1 MSDKEKAMGKVGF
14 GVIGVGTWGELHA
27 RVYSEDERITLA
39 GVADMRPER
48 AESVARSYGAMHYTD
63 YDSLLADESVA
74 AVSITTPDFAH
85 AEIAVAAAEAGKH
98 ILVEKPLATTVE
110 DCRRIIAAA
119 KASGVKLMVDFH
131 NRWSPPFYKAWESI
145 RRGEIG
151 EPQHVYYRLSDR
163 IFVPTEMLPWAGKST
178 VEWFIGTHSIDTV
191 RWLLGDEVT
200 RVYAVARSRVLKT
213 LGIDTPDFYQITLEF
228 ASGTTAVIENS
239 WILPNSMP
247 NIIDLKCQIVGSK
260 GMLNLDTSHN
270 RTVEK
275 YTESA
280 ADYPDFLVLPTIYG
294 EQKGFAADSIR
305 HFVDCVLTDTA
316 PRVTGED
323 GLIVTRIIQSIEESV
338 RTGMP
343 VNIM

>member
-1 MSDKEKAMGKVGF
+1 MEKVGF

-27 RVYSEDERITLA
+27 RVYQEDERITLA
-39 GVADMRPER
+39 GVADMRPGR
-48 AESVARSYGAMHYTD
+48 AESVAQAYGTMHYTD
-63 YDSLLADESVA
+63 YHTLLADDLIK

-85 AEIAVAAAEAGKH
+85 AEVAIAAAEAGKH
-98 ILVEKPLATTVE
+98 VLVEKPLATTVE

-163 IFVPTEMLPWAGKST
+163 IYVPTEMLPWAGKST

-200 RVYAVARSRVLKT
+200 RVYAVARSRVLKGM
-213 LGIDTPDFYQITLEF
+213 GIDTPDFYQITLEF

-275 YTESA
+275 YTQ
-280 ADYPDFLVLPTIYG
+280 ADAEYPDFLVLPTIYG

-305 HFVDCVLTDTA
+305 HFIDCVLTDTP

-323 GLIVTRIIQSIEESV
+323 GLIVTRIIQAIEESV

-343 VNIM
+343 VGIT

>member
-1 MSDKEKAMGKVGF
+1 MKKLGF

-27 RVYSEDERITLA
+27 RVYSEDERITLV
-39 GVADMRPER
+39 GVADMNHER
-48 AESVARSYGAMHYTD
+48 AESAGQKYRTAHYAD
-63 YDSLLADESVA
+63 HRALLADRSIQ

-85 AEIAVAAAEAGKH
+85 AEIAIDAAEAGKH
-98 ILVEKPLATTVE
+98 ILVEKPLATTTD
-110 DCRRIIAAA
+110 DCQRIIAAA

-145 RRGEIG
+145 RSGEIG

-163 IFVPTEMLPWAGKST
+163 IFVPTEMLTWAGKST

-191 RWLLGDEVT
+191 RWMLGEEVT
-200 RVYAVARSRVLKT
+200 RVYAVARSRVLKSM
-213 LGIDTPDFYQITLEF
+213 GIDTPDFYQITLEF

-239 WILPNSMP
+239 WILPNTMP
-247 NIIDLKCQIVGSK
+247 NIIDLKCEIVGSK
-260 GMLNLDTSHN
+260 GALYLDTSHN

-280 ADYPDFLVLPTIYG
+280 AEYPDFLVLPAIYG

-305 HFVDCVLTDTA
+305 HFVDCVLADTE

-323 GLIVTRIIQSIEESV
+323 GLIVTRVIEAIEESV
-338 RTGMP
+338 RTGLP
-343 VNIM
+343 VEVA